1 MENSS
6 SLTTQSFRLLRRDLP
21 DLYTEAEMQSLATLV
36 ASAPGVRS
44 VSKVTRHP
52 KGGYS
57 VIVQMSQSAIE
68 TAFVYL
74 ASNGYGV
81 AI

>member
-1 MENSS
+1 
-6 SLTTQSFRLLRRDLP
+6 
-21 DLYTEAEMQSLATLV
+21 MQSLATLV